1 MLSKSLVEVW
11 KQASMPDPLGLRFSK
26 IPEWF
31 LCKLK
36 FENLVWWPW
45 ERTPQILES
54 RKGKWLRA
62 LLLCSEICYCVCT
75 ETVLPMGCPQP
86 GTQQWPKQTH
96 SWGMRPSSDGRLGL
110 LGSQRSC
117 WTFLRFT
124 ASKSLRTVTAAM
136 KLKDAAW
143 KKSDDKPRRH
153 IKKQI
158 SLCRQSFV

>member
-1 MLSKSLVEVW
+1 MET
-11 KQASMPDPLGLRFSK
+11 QASMPDPLGLRFNK

-36 FENLVWWPW
+36 FENLVWWPG
-45 ERTPQILES
+45 ERTPQILE
-54 RKGKWLRA
+54 RGKVNDWGP
-62 LLLCSEICYCVCT
+62 CYCALRSV
-75 ETVLPMGCPQP
+75 TVFVLRLYFSWAALSCPQP

-96 SWGMRPSSDGRLGL
+96 SWGMRHSSDGRLGL

-124 ASKSLRTVTAAM
+124 TSKSLWTVTAAM

-143 KKSDDKPRRH
+143 KKSDDKPRWH

-158 SLCRQSFV
+158 SLCQQSFV